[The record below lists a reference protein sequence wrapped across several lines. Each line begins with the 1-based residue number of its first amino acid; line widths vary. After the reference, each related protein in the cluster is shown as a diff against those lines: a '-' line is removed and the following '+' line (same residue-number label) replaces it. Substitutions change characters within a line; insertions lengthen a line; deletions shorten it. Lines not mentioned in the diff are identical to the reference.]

1 MLLTRSKSTQ
11 MYFRYY
17 LYSHSKTF
25 PTKASI
31 PDLSLNQ
38 NNPLAIGVEWVLSL
52 SAPCWSWS
60 LPQKDAG
67 LVEQGESTGGELEA
81 SHLTQREAGWL
92 SQQEQGLAKL
102 ANASQLPIISAS
114 LPFSLIYLES
124 QVTFIYRAQCCLANV
139 PKIR

>member
-1 MLLTRSKSTQ
+1 MFLTRSKSTQ
-11 MYFRYY
+11 MCFRYY
-17 LYSHSKTF
+17 LYSCSKTF
-25 PTKASI
+25 PTKSSI

-38 NNPLAIGVEWVLSL
+38 NNPLAIGVEWVVSL

-60 LPQKDAG
+60 LPHKDAG
-67 LVEQGESTGGELEA
+67 LVGQGESTGGELEA

-114 LPFSLIYLES
+114 LPFSIIYLES
-124 QVTFIYRAQCCLANV
+124 QVTFIYSDQCCLANIL
-139 PKIR
+139 KIR